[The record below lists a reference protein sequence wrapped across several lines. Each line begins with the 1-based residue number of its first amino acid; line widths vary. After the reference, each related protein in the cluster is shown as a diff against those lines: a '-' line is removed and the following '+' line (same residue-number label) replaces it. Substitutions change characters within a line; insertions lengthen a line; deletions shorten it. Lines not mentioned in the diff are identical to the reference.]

1 MAIITIE
8 GMIFRAAIGVY
19 PAERVLGNEIE
30 VSVKLAVLPDK
41 EPVADLLSRTID
53 YEQVYALVREVIAEP
68 MHLLETAVKKIS
80 DSIVQH
86 YPSVNMVKVR
96 VSKLNPPLKG
106 RVKKVW
112 VEDTWLRGAKK

>member
-1 MAIITIE
+1 
-8 GMIFRAAIGVY
+8 MIFRAAIGVY

-112 VEDTWLRGAKK
+112 VEDTWLRGAKN